1 MRLHE
6 VSGFRGQHAL
16 PSERQVLKKH
26 KSMKVVLKNDTV
38 KEVRGADIKEI
49 TVSVFDDAIIIVLH
63 NGEVLMAKSLQAK

>member
-1 MRLHE
+1 
-6 VSGFRGQHAL
+6 
-16 PSERQVLKKH
+16 
-26 KSMKVVLKNDTV
+26 MKVVLKNDTV